1 MYINRGSM
9 KTTIRL
15 PTKPGT
21 TGPVARFL
29 YSHDVD
35 ATIQEK
41 KIKNK
46 TKKAK
51 DSLHVLR
58 QSYGEEDSQVY
69 QQAGS

>member
-1 MYINRGSM
+1 MM
-9 KTTIRL
+9 LTQ
-15 PTKPGT
+15 
-21 TGPVARFL
+21 L
-29 YSHDVD
+29 YKK
-35 ATIQEK
+35 K

-58 QSYGEEDSQVY
+58 QSHGEEDSQVY